1 MCEIDTFGCPDKIH
15 ETMLLSRFNRIRVVL
30 KIIFC
35 LVLCASAS
43 FLSASQNHVAAVRVA
58 GAINP
63 VVASFVADE
72 IDKANTSGAA
82 AFLVE
87 LDTPGG
93 LDTAMRDIV
102 QSILSSYIPVI
113 VYVSPA
119 GARAASAGAFI
130 TLSADFAA
138 MAPGT
143 NIGAAT
149 PVSISGEDAGG
160 KNNKSMQDKV
170 INDAIAYARS
180 IAEQR
185 GRNVE
190 WAEKIVSHSIST
202 AASEALELK
211 VIDLIASSRSDLLAQ
226 LDGARYL
233 RNGQSQTLELAG
245 VEVRF
250 TEMNWRQKILDTI
263 SNPNV
268 AYLLM
273 MLGIIGIFFEISQPG
288 VILPGA
294 IGAIAILLALF
305 AFQSLPINY
314 AGVLLILLGLV
325 LFILEVKVV
334 SYGMLSVGGVVSL
347 ALGSLMLIDSPEPYL
362 QISKGVIISTVL
374 VFAGFFVLCLMFIVR
389 TQRQRF
395 KAGSEGMS
403 GELGKAITAVNSQ
416 GTVFVHGEYWA
427 AFSRAP
433 IEPGSTIEVVGLT
446 PQMKLEVRGVAGTT
460 TSKPI
465 EENLA
470 PDRDNGQ

>member
-1 MCEIDTFGCPDKIH
+1 M
-15 ETMLLSRFNRIRVVL
+15 SRFNRIRVVL

-160 KNNKSMQDKV
+160 KNNKSM
-170 INDAIAYARS
+170 
-180 IAEQR
+180 
-185 GRNVE
+185 
-190 WAEKIVSHSIST
+190 
-202 AASEALELK
+202 
-211 VIDLIASSRSDLLAQ
+211 
-226 LDGARYL
+226 
-233 RNGQSQTLELAG
+233 
-245 VEVRF
+245 
-250 TEMNWRQKILDTI
+250 
-263 SNPNV
+263 
-268 AYLLM
+268 
-273 MLGIIGIFFEISQPG
+273 
-288 VILPGA
+288 
-294 IGAIAILLALF
+294 
-305 AFQSLPINY
+305 
-314 AGVLLILLGLV
+314 
-325 LFILEVKVV
+325 
-334 SYGMLSVGGVVSL
+334 
-347 ALGSLMLIDSPEPYL
+347 
-362 QISKGVIISTVL
+362 
-374 VFAGFFVLCLMFIVR
+374 
-389 TQRQRF
+389 
-395 KAGSEGMS
+395 
-403 GELGKAITAVNSQ
+403 
-416 GTVFVHGEYWA
+416 
-427 AFSRAP
+427 
-433 IEPGSTIEVVGLT
+433 
-446 PQMKLEVRGVAGTT
+446 
-460 TSKPI
+460 
-465 EENLA
+465 
-470 PDRDNGQ
+470 